1 MKKVLNAVKRYFK
14 AVITSSA
21 SHDALYV
28 QAVMLIAQVQTDKKG
43 KYHAK

>member
-1 MKKVLNAVKRYFK
+1 MKKIFNAIKKYFK
-14 AVITSSA
+14 AAITSNA

-43 KYHAK
+43 KYSVK